1 MSDPITILERAY
13 AHAPDDRTWLGDLGR
28 ALLPCFDAQFG
39 VLGYLLDVASPGRC
53 TSAPVVVAGP
63 DWLLGDWCVL
73 HDDVE
78 RGLRA
83 NGLPPEVRLYD
94 PARCAAT
101 LSEVYGKYLDI
112 RDVPAFQSGWMARGI
127 QESVVIVAL
136 DATGRGCAFAVPLA
150 EPARL
155 APGTRRMWQ
164 RMTAHI
170 AAAFRLRQSAPSD
183 TETLTHAPDSEAILT
198 PAGRVLD
205 ARGEA
210 RAAGG
215 LTALREAARR
225 VDRARSALRRKEPD
239 EALSIWTALI
249 AGRWSLIDHFE
260 SDGRRLLIARRNDQV
275 LSDPRAL
282 SERERVVVTYAAR
295 GYANKR
301 IGYELGLSTSTVGN
315 HLARGMRK
323 LGIKSRVELVCLLGA
338 NARKSSERLLGDR
351 REASALTG

>member
-1 MSDPITILERAY
+1 MSDPITIVERAY
-13 AHAPDDRTWLGDLGR
+13 AHVPDDRTWLHDLGR
-28 ALLPCFDAQFG
+28 ALLPCFEAEFG

-53 TSAPVVVAGP
+53 TSAPVVVSGP
-63 DWLLGDWCVL
+63 DWLASDWRLL
-73 HDDVE
+73 HDDVD
-78 RGLRA
+78 RA
-83 NGLPPEVRLYD
+83 FRESGLPAEVRLYD

-101 LSEVYGKYLDI
+101 LSEVYGKHLNI
-112 RDVPAFQSGWMARGI
+112 RDVPAFRTAWMARGI

-164 RMTAHI
+164 RMSAHI
-170 AAAFRLRQSAPSD
+170 AAAFRLRQAAPSD
-183 TETLTHAPDSEAILT
+183 GDQLTQAAETEAILT
-198 PAGRVLD
+198 PDGRVLD
-205 ARGEA
+205 ARGDA
-210 RAAGG
+210 RAPSG
-215 LTALREAARR
+215 LGALREAARR
-225 VDRARSALRRKEPD
+225 VDRARSSLGRREPD

-260 SDGRRLLIARRNDQV
+260 SDGRRLLIARRNDQR

-282 SERERVVVTYAAR
+282 SERERVVVTYAAM

-323 LGIKSRVELVCLLGA
+323 LGIESRVELV
-338 NARKSSERLLGDR
+338 RLLGMMARKRSERAPRER
-351 REASALTG
+351 RQAVG